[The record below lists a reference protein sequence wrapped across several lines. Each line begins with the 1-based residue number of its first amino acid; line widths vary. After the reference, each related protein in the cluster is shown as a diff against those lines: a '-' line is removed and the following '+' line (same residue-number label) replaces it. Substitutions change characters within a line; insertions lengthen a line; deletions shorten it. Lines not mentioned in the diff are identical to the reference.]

1 MNKKA
6 LFLIS
11 VIAAIP
17 LTSNAATTCS
27 RANLT
32 RCLDSACAI
41 NISSN
46 PSARCQYCGTASA
59 GTPAA
64 GDAMRAVS
72 VGASA
77 KYSFTAKEL
86 KSAPTEPGQ
95 RYAWATA
102 ECIKKVSG
110 CTPDDVTDN
119 YDSLIEQSCRAAGIS
134 AQMDTLRAA
143 AAKTKTKSS
152 CQTDIQAC
160 LIETNHCNADYS
172 TCADNADFD
181 KFFAGCSVSASGCD
195 QHIATIRQEL
205 VSARDSAIK
214 NADSIIETIVASYQ
228 SQREQKLNTTKANC
242 QDNAGREACIT
253 TVCERSM
260 RNKCAAG
267 FASERSMATQLCK
280 FHDLACDT
288 LK

>member
-1 MNKKA
+1 MLA
-6 LFLIS
+6 
-11 VIAAIP
+11 
-17 LTSNAATTCS
+17 CE
-27 RANLT
+27 
-32 RCLDSACAI
+32 LDTLSGFCMR
-41 NISSN
+41 N
-46 PSARCQYCGTASA
+46 QYIIQ
-59 GTPAA
+59 
-64 GDAMRAVS
+64 S
-72 VGASA
+72 VGPVPVLRNRIGGNTCGGGRNARGICRCVC
-77 KYSFTAKEL
+77 KIFVYRQR
-86 KSAPTEPGQ
+86 TEICPDRAGPALRMGNGR
-95 RYAWATA
+95 RY
-102 ECIKKVSG
+102 EKGLV
-110 CTPDDVTDN
+110 D
-119 YDSLIEQSCRAAGIS
+119 YFDSLIEQSCRAAGIS

-160 LIETNHCNADYS
+160 LIESNHCNADYS
-172 TCADNADFD
+172 NCADNADFD

-205 VSARDSAIK
+205 VSARDSAIN
-214 NADSIIETIVASYQ
+214 NADSIIDTIVASYQ
-228 SQREQKLNTTKANC
+228 SQREQKLNPTKANC